1 MNYKRKNKVYSQYDQ
16 LIYIMQLKFHL
27 QSQFSL
33 NTHQKVYQSWL
44 LEHQAKSWC
53 LVVIVKVYTVRIK
66 VKCLKLE
73 FPIELLGYS
82 VMYHDILSFC
92 G

>member
-73 FPIELLGYS
+73 FPTN
-82 VMYHDILSFC
+82 LSFWDTQ
-92 G
+92 